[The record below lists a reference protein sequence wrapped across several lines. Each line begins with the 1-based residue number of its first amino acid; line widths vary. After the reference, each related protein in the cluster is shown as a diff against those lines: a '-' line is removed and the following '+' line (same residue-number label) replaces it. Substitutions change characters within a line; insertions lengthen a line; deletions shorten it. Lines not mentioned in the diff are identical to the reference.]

1 MRTRSLLIGAVAL
14 ALTVASWGPAI
25 MAQAPSGT
33 KSFDATTT
41 NTDAAIKA
49 ASEAAR
55 AQSSLKDWKP
65 SRTTWGDPDLRGYWL
80 LATYTPLERPA
91 AVADKAFYSEE
102 EAVSAFKRAVEA
114 DAEVDPRTV
123 HYDWKEYGMDAWQ
136 AGAKPNLRTSL
147 IVDPSDGRIP
157 ALTPEAQQR
166 RAAAAAAAK
175 VRSPLAGIR
184 TFGNTYTRCILGLG
198 AAPLV
203 RGGNPGSDSAAAA
216 AGVTA
221 ESHFIQS
228 PGYVVI
234 VTQSNSD
241 VRIIPVDGRPHLPE
255 RVRPWYGDSRGRWEG
270 DTLVVDTTNFK
281 DRTPAVNFMGSTQ
294 ALHLVERFTRVG
306 PNTLRYEYTVSDPNT
321 WTKPW
326 SVEAPLPRVDPPL
339 YEFACHEQNYGV
351 INVVRGTQVLE
362 KNRRA
367 AAGQERRAPRGEDR

>member
-1 MRTRSLLIGAVAL
+1 MRTRILVTTGAVAA
-14 ALTVASWGPAI
+14 ALLVASLGTAV

-33 KSFDATTT
+33 KAFDATTT

-55 AQSSLKDWKP
+55 AQAALKDWKP
-65 SRTTWGDPDLRGYWL
+65 GRTAWGDPDLRGYWL

-91 AVADKAFYSEE
+91 AVADKAFYTEE
-102 EAVSAFKRAVEA
+102 EAIAAFKRAVEA

-147 IVDPSDGRIP
+147 IVDPPDGRIP
-157 ALTPEAQQR
+157 ALTSAAQER

-175 VRSPLAGIR
+175 VRSPLAGIK

-221 ESHFIQS
+221 ESHFMQS
-228 PGYVVI
+228 RGYVVI
-234 VTQSNSD
+234 VTQSNND
-241 VRIIPVDGRPHLPE
+241 VRIIPLDGRPHLPQS
-255 RVRPWYGDSRGRWEG
+255 VRPWWGDSRGRWEG
-270 DTLVVDTTNFK
+270 ETLVVDTTNFK
-281 DRTPAVNFMGSTQ
+281 DRTPAVNFLGSTKD
-294 ALHLVERFTRVG
+294 LHLVERFTRVG
-306 PNTLRYEYTVSDPNT
+306 PNSLRYEYTVSDPNT
-321 WTKPW
+321 WTKAW

-351 INVVRGTQVLE
+351 MNVVKGTQVLE
-362 KNRRA
+362 RTRRPA
-367 AAGQERRAPRGEDR
+367 AAQERPVRGEDR